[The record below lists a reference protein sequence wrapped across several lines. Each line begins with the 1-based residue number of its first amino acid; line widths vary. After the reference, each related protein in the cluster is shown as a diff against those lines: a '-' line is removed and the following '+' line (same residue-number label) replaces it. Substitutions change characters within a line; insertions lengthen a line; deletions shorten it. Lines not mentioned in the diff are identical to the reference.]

1 MEAIAESTKIR
12 RSLLLALE
20 TGDLSK
26 LPGGI
31 FQRAFVRAYAEAVGL
46 APDELLT
53 DLSQLCPES
62 IGGLVR
68 PASGAGRMRL
78 TLEPAAAWEAAPVR
92 RGLAAVGDTGA
103 ILVAAGAIASV
114 TAVNPWAVLGLVGIG
129 YYTFATALLGRSP
142 MLWYLERGA
151 SFRLDGDHLPDTR
164 PWPADLVRRSVAL
177 IATGSDGSRPAPP
190 ADQPSAHSQ
199 AARP

>member
-1 MEAIAESTKIR
+1 VITRDSFSRSLRSERERRGITLEAIAESTKIR
-12 RSLLLALE
+12 RSILLALE

-53 DLSQLCPES
+53 EISQLCPES
-62 IGGLVR
+62 IGGLDL
-68 PASGAGRMRL
+68 PGSGAGRMRL

-103 ILVAAGAIASV
+103 ILVVAGVMASV
-114 TAVNPWAVLGLVGIG
+114 TSVNPWAVLGPARTKPRVVVPGARRILPS
-129 YYTFATALLGRSP
+129 GR
-142 MLWYLERGA
+142 
-151 SFRLDGDHLPDTR
+151 
-164 PWPADLVRRSVAL
+164 
-177 IATGSDGSRPAPP
+177 
-190 ADQPSAHSQ
+190 
-199 AARP
+199 